1 MYKSIASLLVVAA
14 TTLPMLQSPAIASE
28 GEVVDMT
35 HYLCKDVM
43 RMTGEERSVTL
54 GVLHG
59 YMLGKKG
66 VTSFAP
72 ATASKLSTDYIE
84 HCLDNPADKAL
95 AAFEKL
101 YK

>member
-1 MYKSIASLLVVAA
+1 MKKSIATLIVATA
-14 TTLPMLQSPAIASE
+14 IALPMLNAPASASE

-43 RMTGEERSVTL
+43 RMNGEERSVTL

-59 YMLGKKG
+59 YMLGKEG
-66 VTSFAP
+66 ATSFSAD
-72 ATASKLSTDYIE
+72 AASKQSTDFIE
-84 HCLDNPADKAL
+84 YCLNNPADKAL
-95 AAFEKL
+95 ASFEKL